1 MFFRSPKPFSLLSRL
16 TRSNIISLSFLSVFL
31 ALYLLSLFV
40 YLLMLQSRLEDRI
53 REDPRKNA
61 VNNIYLT
68 ISLATI
74 VFDYCINTDRYTYL
88 RRFYVAS
95 PASSISS
102 VLFILSLLVFIL
114 CLFIYTFLVSFLY
127 LYIYICISLFY
138 FCLLHVASTSAFR
151 FLFVS
156 PHFCL
161 FSLRHKYIFRLRIFN
176 SQNDLITQL
185 CSFASFFIYAL
196 LLFLF
201 LSFSF
206 TITLLFLV
214 CFAFSHQMHSF
225 PFALSMYI
233 NYSYLVS

>member
-1 MFFRSPKPFSLLSRL
+1 MFFRSPKPFSLFSRL

-102 VLFILSLLVFIL
+102 VLFPPCFYSLPFYLYLSRIFFI
-114 CLFIYTFLVSFLY
+114 FIYLY
-127 LYIYICISLFY
+127 LYISLLLSSLTCCIYICISF
-138 FCLLHVASTSAFR
+138 
-151 FLFVS
+151 
-156 PHFCL
+156 P
-161 FSLRHKYIFRLRIFN
+161 FRLPP
-176 SQNDLITQL
+176 
-185 CSFASFFIYAL
+185 
-196 LLFLF
+196 F
-201 LSFSF
+201 LSF
-206 TITLLFLV
+206 
-214 CFAFSHQMHSF
+214 
-225 PFALSMYI
+225 LSP
-233 NYSYLVS
+233 S